1 MDLNDR
7 APMSST
13 LNPPKIDP
21 KDIPTLAPDVV
32 VTRADHD
39 VAKPDPGGKPAA
51 PAVQKGAEAAG
62 GAKAPPVDTTFRAT
76 STDPVK
82 GSTDPVKGQARTSF
96 GRRLLRGV
104 IGMILTA
111 CVAGAA
117 MLWQSHGDV
126 VRQIV
131 TKSVAPIIVALLSRK
146 ESPAVEEPSGS
157 PVVQA
162 SVAPAASAPSASQNA
177 ADNPGSTAA
186 SPSPEAAQLLQSLAR
201 ELSNLRQDMEQMKA
215 AIAELKASDDQMA
228 REIVKASDRA
238 TDKALEQA
246 LRPRVSMASPPQ
258 AQPIAIPVRKPPQP
272 PVARSVQSR
281 PVSAT
286 PQAAAYVPRP
296 SESRA
301 AAPPPQSAATPP
313 MDLSAPPR
321 PPGSLREQMP

>member
-1 MDLNDR
+1 
-7 APMSST
+7 MSST

-32 VTRADHD
+32 VTRADHE
-39 VAKPDPGGKPAA
+39 ATKPDAGGKTASGGKTATAA
-51 PAVQKGAEAAG
+51 AQKGTEPKGTDTAA
-62 GAKAPPVDTTFRAT
+62 GAKAPPVDTTFRAA
-76 STDPVK
+76 SAEPAK
-82 GSTDPVKGQARTSF
+82 AAARKSF

-117 MLWQSHGDV
+117 VLWQSHGDV

-131 TKSVAPIIVALLSRK
+131 TKSVAPVVLALLSRQ
-146 ESPAVEEPSGS
+146 SPAVEEPSGS

-162 SVAPAASAPSASQNA
+162 SVVPGAVAPSAPQNV
-177 ADNPGSTAA
+177 ADNSGSSTA

-201 ELSNLRQDMEQMKA
+201 ELTSLRQDMEQMKS
-215 AIAELKASDDQMA
+215 AIAELKTSDDQMA
-228 REIVKASDRA
+228 REIAKASDRA

-246 LRPRVSMASPPQ
+246 LRPRVSMVSPSQ
-258 AQPIAIPVRKPPQP
+258 AQPVAIPVRKPPPQ
-272 PVARSVQSR
+272 VARPVPTR

-286 PQAAAYVPRP
+286 PQAAAYAPRP

-301 AAPPPQSAATPP
+301 AAPPPQSAAAPP

>member
-21 KDIPTLAPDVV
+21 KDLPTLAPDVV

-51 PAVQKGAEAAG
+51 SAVQKGAEAAA

-82 GSTDPVKGQARTSF
+82 GEARKSF

-117 MLWQSHGDV
+117 MLWQSHSDV

-201 ELSNLRQDMEQMKA
+201 ELANLRQDMEQMKA

-246 LRPRVSMASPPQ
+246 LRPKVSMASPPQ
-258 AQPIAIPVRKPPQP
+258 SQPIAIPVRKPPQP
-272 PVARSVQSR
+272 PVARPVQSR

-301 AAPPPQSAATPP
+301 ATPPPQSAATPP

>member
-13 LNPPKIDP
+13 LNAPKVDP
-21 KDIPTLAPDVV
+21 KDIPTLAPEVV

-51 PAVQKGAEAAG
+51 SAAQKGAEAAAS
-62 GAKAPPVDTTFRAT
+62 AKAPPVVDTTFRAT

-82 GSTDPVKGQARTSF
+82 TDPVKGDAPKSF

-117 MLWQSHGDV
+117 MLWQSHSDV

-131 TKSVAPIIVALLSRK
+131 TKSVGPIVVALLSRK
-146 ESPAVEEPSGS
+146 ESQAVEEPSGS

-162 SVAPAASAPSASQNA
+162 SVAPAASPPSASQNA
-177 ADNPGSTAA
+177 ADNPSSTAA

-201 ELSNLRQDMEQMKA
+201 ELTNLRQDMEQMKA

-246 LRPRVSMASPPQ
+246 LRPKVSMASPPQ
-258 AQPIAIPVRKPPQP
+258 AQPIAIPVRRPPQP
-272 PVARSVQSR
+272 PVARPVQSR

-301 AAPPPQSAATPP
+301 AATPPQSAAAPP

-321 PPGSLREQMP
+321 PPGALREQMP

>member
-1 MDLNDR
+1 
-7 APMSST
+7 MSST

-39 VAKPDPGGKPAA
+39 AAKPDPGGKPAA
-51 PAVQKGAEAAG
+51 SAAQKGAEAAA

-82 GSTDPVKGQARTSF
+82 GQAPKSF

-272 PVARSVQSR
+272 SVARPVQSR

>member
-21 KDIPTLAPDVV
+21 KDIPTLAPEVV

-39 VAKPDPGGKPAA
+39 VAKPDPGGKPTASAA
-51 PAVQKGAEAAG
+51 ENGAEAAA

-82 GSTDPVKGQARTSF
+82 GEPRKSF

-117 MLWQSHGDV
+117 MLWQSHSDV

-146 ESPAVEEPSGS
+146 ESPVVEESSGS

-162 SVAPAASAPSASQNA
+162 SVAPAASAPSASQNV
-177 ADNPGSTAA
+177 ADNPGSTAAA

-201 ELSNLRQDMEQMKA
+201 ELTNLRQDMEQMKA

-246 LRPRVSMASPPQ
+246 LRPKVSMASPQ

-272 PVARSVQSR
+272 PVARPVQSR

-296 SESRA
+296 AESRA
-301 AAPPPQSAATPP
+301 AAPPPPQSAAAPP

-321 PPGSLREQMP
+321 PPGALREQMP

>member
-1 MDLNDR
+1 
-7 APMSST
+7 MSST

-39 VAKPDPGGKPAA
+39 VAKPDPGGRPAA
-51 PAVQKGAEAAG
+51 SAAQKGAEAAAA
-62 GAKAPPVDTTFRAT
+62 AKAPPVDTTFRAT
-76 STDPVK
+76 STAPVK
-82 GSTDPVKGQARTSF
+82 EKARRSF
-96 GRRLLRGV
+96 GRRLVRGV
-104 IGMILTA
+104 IGVVLTA
-111 CVAGAA
+111 CVAGVA

-131 TKSVAPIIVALLSRK
+131 TKSVAPLVVALLSRQD
-146 ESPAVEEPSGS
+146 SPAVEQPSDS

-162 SVAPAASAPSASQNA
+162 SVVPRATAASAPQNA
-177 ADNPGSTAA
+177 ADNPTS

-201 ELSNLRQDMEQMKA
+201 ELTSLRQDMEQMKA

-228 REIVKASDRA
+228 REIAKASDKA

-246 LRPRVSMASPPQ
+246 LRPRVSMASPQ
-258 AQPIAIPVRKPPQP
+258 AQPVALPVRKPPLP
-272 PVARSVQSR
+272 PVARPVQPR
-281 PVSAT
+281 PVSAA

-296 SESRA
+296 AELRA
-301 AAPPPQSAATPP
+301 AAPPPQPAAAPSPP

-321 PPGSLREQMP
+321 PPASLREQVP

>member
-1 MDLNDR
+1 
-7 APMSST
+7 MSST

-51 PAVQKGAEAAG
+51 AAAVAVAPKSADAAA

-76 STDPVK
+76 STDPLKEK
-82 GSTDPVKGQARTSF
+82 GRKSF

-131 TKSVAPIIVALLSRK
+131 TKSVAPVIVALLSRQ
-146 ESPAVEEPSGS
+146 ESPAVEQPSPS
-157 PVVQA
+157 PVVQTSAVAGAATSAAQNSAGNPGA
-162 SVAPAASAPSASQNA
+162 SV
-177 ADNPGSTAA
+177 A

-201 ELSNLRQDMEQMKA
+201 ELTNLRQDMEQMKA

-228 REIVKASDRA
+228 REIVKASDKA

-246 LRPRVSMASPPQ
+246 LRPKVSMASPPP
-258 AQPIAIPVRKPPQP
+258 AQPVVIPVRKPPLP
-272 PVARSVQSR
+272 PVARPVQPR

-296 SESRA
+296 AELRA
-301 AAPPPQSAATPP
+301 AAPPPAAPQPP

-321 PPGSLREQMP
+321 PPASVREQMP

>member
-1 MDLNDR
+1 LIMDLNDR

-21 KDIPTLAPDVV
+21 KDIPALAPEVV

-39 VAKPDPGGKPAA
+39 AAKPDPAGRPAA
-51 PAVQKGAEAAG
+51 SAAPKGAEAAAG
-62 GAKAPPVDTTFRAT
+62 VKAPPVDTTFRAT

-82 GSTDPVKGQARTSF
+82 GKARTSF

-117 MLWQSHGDV
+117 VLWQSHGDV
-126 VRQIV
+126 VRRIV
-131 TKSVAPIIVALLSRK
+131 TKSVAPVVLALLSRDDNQ
-146 ESPAVEEPSGS
+146 AVEQPWGS

-162 SVAPAASAPSASQNA
+162 SVVPGGSAPSAPQNT
-177 ADNPGSTAA
+177 ADNPAAA

-201 ELSNLRQDMEQMKA
+201 ELTSLRQDMEQMKA
-215 AIAELKASDDQMA
+215 VIAELKSSDDQMA
-228 REIVKASDRA
+228 REIAKVSDKA

-246 LRPRVSMASPPQ
+246 LRPRVSMMSAPQ
-258 AQPIAIPVRKPPQP
+258 AQPVAMPVRKPPP
-272 PVARSVQSR
+272 PQVARPVQPR

-286 PQAAAYVPRP
+286 RPQVAYVPRP
-296 SESRA
+296 SESRV
-301 AAPPPQSAATPP
+301 AAPPPQPPAAPP

-321 PPGSLREQMP
+321 PPGALREQMP

>member
-1 MDLNDR
+1 
-7 APMSST
+7 MSST

-21 KDIPTLAPDVV
+21 KDIPTLAPEVV
-32 VTRADHD
+32 ATRADHD
-39 VAKPDPGGKPAA
+39 VAKSDPGGRPAA
-51 PAVQKGAEAAG
+51 SAAQKGAEAAA

-82 GSTDPVKGQARTSF
+82 GEPRKSF

-117 MLWQSHGDV
+117 MLWQSHSDV

-146 ESPAVEEPSGS
+146 ESPVVEESSGS

-162 SVAPAASAPSASQNA
+162 SVAPAASAPSASQNV
-177 ADNPGSTAA
+177 ADNPGSTAAA

-201 ELSNLRQDMEQMKA
+201 ELTNLRQDMEQMKA

-246 LRPRVSMASPPQ
+246 LRPKVSMASPQ

-272 PVARSVQSR
+272 PVARPVQSR

-296 SESRA
+296 AESRA
-301 AAPPPQSAATPP
+301 AAPPPPQSAAAPP

-321 PPGSLREQMP
+321 PPGALREQMP

>member
-1 MDLNDR
+1 
-7 APMSST
+7 MSST

-21 KDIPTLAPDVV
+21 KDIPTLAPEVV

-51 PAVQKGAEAAG
+51 SAAEKGAEAAA

-82 GSTDPVKGQARTSF
+82 GEARKSF

-117 MLWQSHGDV
+117 MLWQSHSDV

-146 ESPAVEEPSGS
+146 ESPVVEEPSGS

-162 SVAPAASAPSASQNA
+162 PLLQASVAPAASAPSTSQNA
-177 ADNPGSTAA
+177 ADNPSSTAAA

-201 ELSNLRQDMEQMKA
+201 ELTNLRQDMEQMKA

-246 LRPRVSMASPPQ
+246 LRPKVSMASPPQ

-272 PVARSVQSR
+272 PVARPVQSR

-296 SESRA
+296 AESRA
-301 AAPPPQSAATPP
+301 AAPPPPQSAAAPP

-321 PPGSLREQMP
+321 PPGALREQMP